1 MIIGI
6 GGVSMAGKSTL
17 ARRLKEKFPDKKTII
32 FCQDDFVLAQNEIPK
47 VTDKVDWERPESV
60 DLETYASTILNFNET
75 HDIVF
80 AEGLFAFYDER
91 LRAIYDK
98 KIYIHIT
105 KELFLDRKSNDLR
118 WGPEPEWYVQHIW
131 DSFLEYGN
139 IDGQYQDIYLING
152 AQDIDL
158 DNLLAYLKK

>member
-17 ARRLKEKFPDKKTII
+17 ARSLKEKFSDKKTII
-32 FCQDDFVLAQNEIPK
+32 FCQDDFVLPQHNIPK
-47 VTDKVDWERPESV
+47 ITDKVDWERPESI
-60 DLETYASTILNFNET
+60 DFDTYAATILNFNVT

-80 AEGLFAFYDER
+80 AEGLFAFYDFR

-105 KELFLDRKSNDLR
+105 KDLFLNRKSEDLR
-118 WGPEPEWYVQHIW
+118 WGPEPEWYIQHIW

-139 IDGQYQDIYLING
+139 IEGAYQDLYLING
-152 AQDIDL
+152 ALPIDL
-158 DNLLAYLKK
+158 NLLLAYLKK